1 MITIALTKGRLMK
14 STLEYLQK
22 NDLNHYVEALSDSN
36 RSLYIIVNDVKFLFA
51 KGPDVPV
58 YVEKGV
64 ADLGIVGQDILM
76 DNPANVLNVSKLPF
90 GHCYIA
96 VAGAPG
102 VKKIERV
109 ATSFTNIAF
118 NYFTDKRQDI
128 QLIHLHGSVELAPIL
143 DLSDVIV
150 DIVQTGT
157 TLKENGLIE
166 DEKIADVQA
175 QLIANKQ
182 TYYLKEEEIYS
193 FIQEIGVI

>member
-1 MITIALTKGRLMK
+1 MK

-76 DNPANVLNVSKLPF
+76 ENPANVLNVSKLPF

-96 VAGAPG
+96 VAGVPG

-166 DEKIADVQA
+166 YEKIADVQA

>member
-22 NDLNHYVEALSDSN
+22 NDLNHYVEALSDSH

-76 DNPANVLNVSKLPF
+76 ENPANVLNVSKLPF

-166 DEKIADVQA
+166 YEKIADVQA

>member
-76 DNPANVLNVSKLPF
+76 ENPANVLNVSQLPF

-166 DEKIADVQA
+166 YEKIADVQA

>member
-76 DNPANVLNVSKLPF
+76 ENPANVLNVSKLPF

-166 DEKIADVQA
+166 YEKIADVQA

>member
-14 STLEYLQK
+14 STLDYLQK

-76 DNPANVLNVSKLPF
+76 ENPANVLNVSKLPF

-166 DEKIADVQA
+166 YEKIADVQA